1 MKFRSFK
8 TPENLTKNLCDL
20 LSSEFK
26 EPHNI
31 MLSGGSTPY
40 KVYNQIAQKN
50 HILHPQCKIFLSDER
65 CVAANSPKN
74 NAYNLKPMLKSFN
87 RSDQFIAINTG
98 LTPKD
103 AASDFANKLSQIS
116 TFHFGLLGIGTDGHT
131 AGIFN
136 YSETQ
141 STDSNLT
148 LYTKRP
154 DNMNGVSV
162 SSYLIKRFERV
173 IILATGEN
181 KREILNK
188 LKEAPEKLIAGN
200 ILLNHSNTEIW
211 NDININ

>member
-50 HILHPQCKIFLSDER
+50 HILHPQCKIFLSMKD
-65 CVAANSPKN
+65 VFPNSPKN

-87 RSDQFIAINTG
+87 RSDQFIAINTA

-116 TFHFGLLGIGTDGHT
+116 IFHFG
-131 AGIFN
+131 
-136 YSETQ
+136 Y
-141 STDSNLT
+141 
-148 LYTKRP
+148 
-154 DNMNGVSV
+154 
-162 SSYLIKRFERV
+162 
-173 IILATGEN
+173 
-181 KREILNK
+181 
-188 LKEAPEKLIAGN
+188 
-200 ILLNHSNTEIW
+200 
-211 NDININ
+211 